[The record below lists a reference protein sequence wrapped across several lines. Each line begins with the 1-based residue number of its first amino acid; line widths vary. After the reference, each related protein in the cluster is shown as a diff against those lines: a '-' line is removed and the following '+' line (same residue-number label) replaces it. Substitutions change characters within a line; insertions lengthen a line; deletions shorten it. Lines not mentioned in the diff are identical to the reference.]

1 MSFCGLIKEI
11 SPTICIL
18 CVRVKI
24 SVRLNLLVFGSCF
37 RTLAVI
43 LFQISFLND
52 QGLRAEEDSSARVKN
67 MAAKVHCSGKGN
79 ALRA

>member
-1 MSFCGLIKEI
+1 MLFCGLIKEI
-11 SPTICIL
+11 SPKICIL

-52 QGLRAEEDSSARVKN
+52 QGLRAEEGSSAKVKN
-67 MAAKVHCSGKGN
+67 VTA
-79 ALRA
+79 

>member
-11 SPTICIL
+11 SPKICIL

-24 SVRLNLLVFGSCF
+24 SVRLNFLVFGSFF

-52 QGLRAEEDSSARVKN
+52 QGLRAEEDSSVKVKN
-67 MAAKVHCSGKGN
+67 MTA
-79 ALRA
+79 